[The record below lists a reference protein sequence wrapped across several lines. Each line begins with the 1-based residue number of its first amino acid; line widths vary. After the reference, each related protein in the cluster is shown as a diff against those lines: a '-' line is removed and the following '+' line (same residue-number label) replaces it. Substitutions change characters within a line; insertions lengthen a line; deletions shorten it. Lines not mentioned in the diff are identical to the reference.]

1 MNIKDLIDKRAKVW
15 ETAKNFVDTHEDKNG
30 VLSEEDTATYN
41 KMEKEI
47 EDLTSAIE
55 RQQRAERREAELS
68 KPINSPITGKPFLG
82 DTDNEKT
89 GRASDAYKNA
99 MLSAMRS
106 NFRNVS
112 NVLQEGVDAD
122 GGYLVPEEYD
132 HRLIDVLDGEN
143 IMRTLAT
150 KITTAGQHKIN
161 IAATKPT
168 AAWIEEGGSLSFGDA
183 TFDQIYLD
191 AYKLHVAIKV
201 TEELLY
207 DSSFGLEN
215 YIITQFGKA
224 LANAEEEAFLNGD
237 GKAKPTGIFDAK
249 AGGQIAGTLTSAIK
263 SDDLIDLVYGL
274 KRPYRKSSS
283 FIMNDAT
290 LASLR
295 KLKDNNGTYIWQ
307 PSYKE
312 GEPDRVL
319 GYAVHTSSFAPT
331 NKIAFGDYS
340 YYNIGD
346 RGSRSFAELR
356 ELFAGNGMIG
366 FVAKERVDGK
376 LILPKAV
383 QVLKLKDDT
392 VTTAKA

>member
-132 HRLIDVLDGEN
+132 HRLIDNCPL
-143 IMRTLAT
+143 L
-150 KITTAGQHKIN
+150 TT
-161 IAATKPT
+161 
-168 AAWIEEGGSLSFGDA
+168 
-183 TFDQIYLD
+183 
-191 AYKLHVAIKV
+191 
-201 TEELLY
+201 
-207 DSSFGLEN
+207 
-215 YIITQFGKA
+215 
-224 LANAEEEAFLNGD
+224 
-237 GKAKPTGIFDAK
+237 
-249 AGGQIAGTLTSAIK
+249 
-263 SDDLIDLVYGL
+263 
-274 KRPYRKSSS
+274 
-283 FIMNDAT
+283 
-290 LASLR
+290 
-295 KLKDNNGTYIWQ
+295 
-307 PSYKE
+307 
-312 GEPDRVL
+312 
-319 GYAVHTSSFAPT
+319 
-331 NKIAFGDYS
+331 
-340 YYNIGD
+340 
-346 RGSRSFAELR
+346 
-356 ELFAGNGMIG
+356 
-366 FVAKERVDGK
+366 
-376 LILPKAV
+376 
-383 QVLKLKDDT
+383 
-392 VTTAKA
+392 